1 MAVEVAVA
9 DTAPR
14 PGRVRHYLHRFS
26 YLGLVGAVLG
36 FLAAMTP
43 SLLPRPPLFQGL
55 IAGIGVAF
63 GYGVGTLTSWVVR
76 RVGTPEPPAAVKR
89 VAWRVLAVAGPVAF
103 LVILVAGGIWQNDVR
118 ELVDEPT
125 EPTLVLAV
133 VVIAPLFA
141 LLILTAARGIRRV
154 TVWVDRQFARV
165 VPRWLA
171 KVLGLVAVVLVLYW
185 LAAGVLFNALVNVAD
200 SAYAGTNATTA
211 PGVVRPT
218 SPERSGSPASLAT
231 WDSLGQQGRSFVG
244 SGPDPQQ
251 LQAFSGRPANEPI
264 RVYVGLDTAST
275 ARDRADLA
283 VRELERAGA
292 FDRSVLG
299 VAGTTGTGWLEP
311 QTMDALEYLWNGDT
325 AIVGIQYSYLP
336 SWISFLVDKDRA
348 SDAGSA
354 LFDAVYARW
363 SELPQ
368 DHRPKL
374 IAYGLSLGSFSM
386 QSAFGSAAD
395 LASRTDGALFV
406 GTPDFTEPW
415 GDITSGRD
423 PGSPEWQPVY
433 QGGDVVRFG
442 TDAADLERLGDSWD
456 APRVAYLQHASDPVV
471 WWSPDLLTRQP
482 DWLAEPRGP
491 DVSPQTRWYPFVTFV
506 QVTVD
511 QFFGT
516 AVPNG
521 HGHNY
526 PSAIVGAWQAVVP
539 APDVSPAQAAELQ
552 ARIDA
557 MPTE

>member
-1 MAVEVAVA
+1 MTLDVAVA
-9 DTAPR
+9 EAAP
-14 PGRVRHYLHRFS
+14 PGRVRHYLHRFT

-43 SLLPRPPLFQGL
+43 SLLPRPPLYQGL
-55 IAGIGVAF
+55 IAGIGAVF
-63 GYGVGTLTSWVVR
+63 GYGMATLVSWVVR
-76 RVGTPEPPAAVKR
+76 RLGTPEPPAKVKR
-89 VAWRVLAVAGPVAF
+89 VAWRVLAVAGPVAVV
-103 LVILVAGGIWQNDVR
+103 VILVVGGVWQNQVR
-118 ELVDEPT
+118 ELVGQPT

-133 VVIAPLFA
+133 VVIGPLFA
-141 LLILTAARGIRRV
+141 LFILAASRGLRRL

-171 KVLGLVAVVLVLYW
+171 KVIGLIAVMLVLYW
-185 LAAGVLFNALVNVAD
+185 LAAGVLFKVLVHVAD
-200 SAYAGTNATTA
+200 TAYAGTNETTA
-211 PGVVRPT
+211 AGIIQPT
-218 SPERSGSPASLAT
+218 SPERSGSPASLAS
-231 WDSLGQQGRSFVG
+231 WESLGQTGRGFVG
-244 SGPDPQQ
+244 SGPDPQE
-251 LQAFSGRPANEPI
+251 LQAFSGRPAMEPI
-264 RVYVGLDTAST
+264 RVYVGLETAPT
-275 ARDRADLA
+275 AAERADLA
-283 VRELERAGA
+283 VRELERTGA
-292 FDRSVLG
+292 FDRSVLV

-311 QTMDALEYLWNGDT
+311 QTVSALEYLWNGDT
-325 AIVGIQYSYLP
+325 AIAAIQYSYLP

-386 QSAFGSAAD
+386 QSAFASATD
-395 LASRTDGALFV
+395 LATRTDGALFV

-415 GDITSGRD
+415 GDITAARD

-433 QGGDVVRFG
+433 QGGEAVRFG
-442 TDAADLERLGDSWD
+442 TDAADLERLGGRWD
-456 APRVAYLQHASDPVV
+456 APRVVYLQHASDPVV
-471 WWSPDLLTRQP
+471 WWSPDLMTRQP

-491 DVSPQTRWYPFVTFV
+491 DVSAQTRWYPFVTFV

-526 PSAIVGAWQAVVP
+526 PNAIVGAWQAVLT
-539 APDVSPAQAAELQ
+539 APDVSAAKEAELQ

-557 MPTE
+557 MPNQ